1 MFPATT
7 VKSEDKAFGCLCIV
21 GLISEHMLNKLV
33 PTTGSHDSIDHP
45 QEIIAIIRT
54 FEWSRLSFSNLA
66 YEICFGPQN
75 ILFSRSQ
82 MTDRRVDFTETESED
97 SSNEENVE
105 PAENS
110 HASSGL
116 EGSFQLVPRRSENE
130 QAEHD
135 LVQDVHHAVKARER
149 EAFLCTCQIGIKKEL
164 CKHILL
170 VKHEKGEFR
179 WPEDFAA
186 LPLNTKFTGRPRKR
200 QLVTRYQGN

>member
-1 MFPATT
+1 
-7 VKSEDKAFGCLCIV
+7 
-21 GLISEHMLNKLV
+21 
-33 PTTGSHDSIDHP
+33 
-45 QEIIAIIRT
+45 
-54 FEWSRLSFSNLA
+54 
-66 YEICFGPQN
+66 
-75 ILFSRSQ
+75 

-97 SSNEENVE
+97 SSNDENVE

-116 EGSFQLVPRRSENE
+116 EGTYKDTRFKY
-130 QAEHD
+130 
-135 LVQDVHHAVKARER
+135 HAVKARER

-170 VKHEKGEFR
+170 VKYEKQEFR
-179 WPEDFAA
+179 WPEEFAA